1 MLSRTAFEK
10 TFINCT
16 LLVLV
21 MFALTACGG
30 APSAPPPSETEKS
43 AAAQKSIDDFIA
55 AAKKKPKSAAQE
67 LTVLMES
74 LDAYATEYEGPYV
87 ALRDSAKELLGL
99 YESKASKDKINAQ
112 LDVLKQKAGALA
124 SGGASE

>member
-1 MLSRTAFEK
+1 MLNRTAFEK
-10 TFINCT
+10 SLINCS
-16 LLVLV
+16 LLILV

-30 APSAPPPSETEKS
+30 APSAPPPSEAKKS
-43 AAAQKSIDDFIA
+43 ETAQKSIEDFIT
-55 AAKKKPKSAAQE
+55 AAKKSPKTAAQE
-67 LTVLMES
+67 LSVLMES

-112 LDVLKQKAGALA
+112 LDVLKQKADALSTA
-124 SGGASE
+124 DE